1 MKPDYLGQAVPL
13 GHLGRHV
20 EARSA
25 ERIGQRDDFSLAQVF
40 READLDQATGS
51 RPTFCVFLLVR
62 SGPV

>member
-1 MKPDYLGQAVPL
+1 
-13 GHLGRHV
+13 
-20 EARSA
+20 
-25 ERIGQRDDFSLAQVF
+25 VF